1 MVLRCWRGCV
11 ADGGELPDMNLN
23 SPESLRSWLAI
34 RPVEHRQI
42 LRWYWRNRPQWREN
56 IEKAVQE

>member
-1 MVLRCWRGCV
+1 MP
-11 ADGGELPDMNLN
+11 AMNLN
-23 SPESLRSWLAI
+23 SPESLRAWLAI
-34 RPVEHRQI
+34 RPVEYRQI